1 MHVALHDCDSRRVLI
16 SWPVQLCLGS
26 FFHDRRCQT
35 GVTETGASA
44 HFDRNPHGF
53 GDRFSFVSRI
63 EHSAHV
69 GVDAKRTTCI
79 VRAGDGDEFLECREE
94 FYRMVHDIAEAMGGS
109 FSAEHGIGTLKR
121 EDLKRYKT
129 GPELDLMKALKAAL
143 DPKGIMNPGKVL

>member
-16 SWPVQLCLGS
+16 SWPVQLRLGP

-63 EHSAHV
+63 ERSAHV

-79 VRAGDGDEFLECREE
+79 VRAGDGDEFLESLRECAVAE
-94 FYRMVHDIAEAMGGS
+94 RRVMQFGVRTVGGRVERRQIA
-109 FSAEHGIGTLKR
+109 
-121 EDLKRYKT
+121 
-129 GPELDLMKALKAAL
+129 
-143 DPKGIMNPGKVL
+143 